1 MENVKENKMGHAPL
15 FGLITSMAVPAMFS
29 MIIQALYNIVDSIF
43 VSMHS
48 KDSLTAVSLAYP
60 LQMLIIAVGVG
71 TGVGVNSLV
80 SRKLGEKNFE
90 DANKAASHGL
100 FLGFLNWVVFLIL
113 GLTITKPFINSFT
126 DDANIAQMGIDYLS
140 VIMIFSFGCFIEI
153 VIEKTLQ
160 ATGNMIFPMLF
171 MITGAVT
178 NIILDPIFI
187 FDSFWG
193 IKGLGMGVKGAAVA
207 TVIGQ
212 ILSMVFA
219 LIVLFVKKHDVHISI
234 KNFRISPSIIKNIY
248 AVGFPA
254 IVMQSIT
261 SVMLVLVN
269 AIFTKF
275 SNSDV
280 AISVLNIY
288 FKLQS
293 FIFMPCFGLTQGLL
307 PIMGYN
313 FGARNKQRLTTAL
326 RYGCYIAGVI
336 MTLGTIIFMTIPD
349 VLMGM
354 FNADEEMLEMGCTA
368 LRIICLCFIPAAIGI
383 VFSSF
388 YQATGHGFRS
398 MLVSMLRQLV
408 ILVPS
413 AFLLSFISL
422 NSVWYAFPI
431 AEAFAL
437 VFAVTLF
444 VQLYKKEIKHLDN
457 PDKFKFNN

>member
-1 MENVKENKMGHAPL
+1 MENVKENKMGYAPL
-15 FGLITSMAVPAMFS
+15 FKLIMSMAVPAMFS

-43 VSMHS
+43 VSRYS
-48 KDSLTAVSLAYP
+48 GAGLTAVSLAYP
-60 LQMLIIAVGVG
+60 MQLLVTSVAVG

-80 SRKLGEKNFE
+80 SRKLGEKNFKE
-90 DANKAASHGL
+90 ADKAASHGL
-100 FLGFLNWVVFLIL
+100 LLGFLSWVVFLIL
-113 GLTITKPFINSFT
+113 GLTIVKPFINAYT
-126 DDANIAQMGIDYLS
+126 DDPEIAQMGVDYLS
-140 VIMIFSFGCFIEI
+140 VIMIFSFGCFIEV

-187 FDSFWG
+187 FDSFLG
-193 IKGLGMGVKGAAVA
+193 IKGFGMGVKGAAIA

-219 LIVLFVKKHDVHISI
+219 LIVLFFKKHDVHISI
-234 KNFRISPSIIKNIY
+234 SNFKISLNIIKNIY
-248 AVGFPA
+248 AVGIPS
-254 IVMQSIT
+254 IIMQSIT

-269 AIFTKF
+269 AILTKF

-293 FIFMPCFGLTQGLL
+293 FIFMPCFGLNQGLL

-313 FGARNKQRLTTAL
+313 YGARNKERLTTAL
-326 RYGCYIAGVI
+326 KYGCYIAGVI
-336 MTLGTIIFMTIPD
+336 MVIGTVLFMAIPN

-354 FNADEEMLEMGCTA
+354 FNADAEMLEIGCTA

-388 YQATGHGFRS
+388 YQATAHGLRS
-398 MLVSMLRQLV
+398 MTISLLRQLV
-408 ILVPS
+408 VLVP
-413 AFLLSFISL
+413 AAYLLSNISL
-422 NSVWYAFPI
+422 NAVWCAFPI
-431 AEAFAL
+431 AEAFSL
-437 VFAVTLF
+437 VFAVVLF
-444 VQLYKKEIKHLDN
+444 IQLYNKEIKYLEQ
-457 PDKFKFNN
+457 PDKFKFKY

>member
-15 FGLITSMAVPAMFS
+15 LGLIASMSIPAMFS
-29 MIIQALYNIVDSIF
+29 MIIQALYNIVDSVF

-60 LQMLIIAVGVG
+60 LQMLIIAVSVG

-80 SRKLGEKNFE
+80 SRKLGEKSFDE
-90 DANKAASHGL
+90 ANKAASHGL
-100 FLGFLNWVVFLIL
+100 FLGFFNWVVFFIL
-113 GLTITKPFINSFT
+113 GLTIVKPFINAFT
-126 DDANIAQMGIDYLS
+126 DDPNVAQMGVDYLS
-140 VIMIFSFGCFIEI
+140 VILIFSFGCFIEV
-153 VIEKTLQ
+153 VIEKILQ

-171 MITGAVT
+171 MLTGAIT

-193 IKGLGMGVKGAAVA
+193 IKGFGLGVKGAAIA

-212 ILSMVFA
+212 ILSMIFA

-234 KNFRISPSIIKNIY
+234 KNFRISPNIIKNIY
-248 AVGFPA
+248 AVGIPA
-254 IVMQSIT
+254 IIMQSIT

-269 AIFTKF
+269 SILTKF
-275 SNSDV
+275 QNSDV

-326 RYGCYIAGVI
+326 KYGCCIAGVI
-336 MTLGTIIFMTIPD
+336 MAIGTVIFITIPD
-349 VLMGM
+349 ILMGM
-354 FNADEEMLEMGCTA
+354 FNADEEMLEIGCVA
-368 LRIICLCFIPAAIGI
+368 LRVICLCFMPAAIGI

-388 YQATGHGFRS
+388 YQATGHGVRS
-398 MLVSMLRQLV
+398 MLVSLLRQLV

-413 AFLLSFISL
+413 AFFLSYISL
-422 NSVWYAFPI
+422 NAVWYAFPI

-444 VQLYKKEIKHLDN
+444 IQLYKKEIRYLDK